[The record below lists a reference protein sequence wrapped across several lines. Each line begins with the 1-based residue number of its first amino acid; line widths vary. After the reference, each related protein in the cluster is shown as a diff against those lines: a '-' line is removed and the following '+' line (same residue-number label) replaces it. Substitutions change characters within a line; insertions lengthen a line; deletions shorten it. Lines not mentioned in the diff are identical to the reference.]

1 MATIYEMTDEK
12 YIRIAFLDE
21 FHGEDSILIS
31 TDIYGL
37 LELKKIFNR
46 LSKKSTEFELNKA
59 KLIDSNFNVRI
70 KMRSTDI
77 NSGLK
82 LVNGNYEWN
91 LTKNKW
97 SEFRDKASGLYKN
110 GTKGHHYLDSESKIN
125 DDLQVVLSVNEYDLN
140 FKKNT

>member
-1 MATIYEMTDEK
+1 MTDEK

-31 TDIYGL
+31 ADIYGL
-37 LELKKIFNR
+37 VELGKIFSL
-46 LSKKSTEFELNKA
+46 LSEKSTEFELNKS
-59 KLIDSNFNVRI
+59 KLIDPNFNIRI
-70 KMRSTDI
+70 KMRSIDL

-97 SEFRDKASGLYKN
+97 SEFRDKALTLYKN
-110 GTKGHHYLDSESKIN
+110 GTDGHNYLDSESEKN
-125 DDLQVVLSVNEYDLN
+125 DDLQVVLSLNEYDLKFWN
-140 FKKNT
+140 KYGVEK